1 MQLDKSTIGVNF
13 LNNLAQ
19 VLVWAPKADEVK
31 LLIKNEQYLQLDK
44 EKNGYYSITTDQLLP
59 GDEYCFELNLEGKL
73 IKRADPASLYQPKG
87 VHKNAVAFDLNDFKF
102 TDQNW
107 KGLALNQL
115 LIYELHVGTFSQT
128 SDFTG
133 AISHLDHLV
142 ELGITAIELMPV
154 AAFPGNRN
162 WGYDGVFPFAVH
174 ESYGGPAELQ
184 RLVNFCHQ
192 KGLAVI
198 LDVVYNHF
206 GPEGNYFEDFAPY
219 HTDSYQT
226 PWGKAINFD
235 GPQSDGVRHYF
246 IENAL
251 MWLRDFHIDAL
262 RLDAVHAIKD
272 FSAKHFLQQ
281 LQEQVDELNRTS
293 TFKRHLIIES
303 DLNDPKF
310 LKPTPFGGF
319 GMDSQWIDEF
329 HHALRVAAGE
339 KPNGYYSDFN
349 GLAHLAKSYTDA
361 YVYDGQYSPHRQRNF
376 GAKADDLAGENFIV
390 FSQNHDQVGNRMLGE
405 RSSHLYT
412 TEMQKLLFAATI
424 VSPYLP
430 MLFMGEEWGAKTPFL
445 YFISHTDAELV
456 EAVRAGRTKEFSA
469 FHHGSPPDPQ
479 AETTFEHSKL
489 DWSEL
494 GKTEHQQMLSF
505 YKKLIAL
512 RKSNPVLNEL
522 NRESLTVEVDSEK
535 QCLLLKRWNA
545 SQSLF
550 CCLNFSDQVQQ
561 FALPDTNY
569 QLLIDSAAEEFGGS
583 GSSIDS
589 TNHNLLQIN
598 PNSILIFIQQHV

>member
-1 MQLDKSTIGVNF
+1 MQFKKRKIGVNF
-13 LNNLAQ
+13 INNLAE
-19 VLVWAPKADEVK
+19 VLVWAPKANEVK
-31 LLIKNEQYLQLDK
+31 LVVKNQYLPLDK
-44 EKNGYYSITTDQLLP
+44 GEYGYFSITTNQLLP
-59 GDEYCFELNLEGKL
+59 GDGYSFELDIEGKL
-73 IKRADPASLYQPKG
+73 LKRADPASLFQPKG
-87 VHKNAVAFDLNDFKF
+87 VHENAVAFDLSDFKF
-102 TDQNW
+102 TDENW

-128 SDFTG
+128 SDFNG
-133 AISHLDHLV
+133 VANHLDHLI

-154 AAFPGNRN
+154 AAFPGERN
-162 WGYDGVFPFAVH
+162 WGYDGVFPFAVQA
-174 ESYGGPAELQ
+174 SYGGPAELQ
-184 RLVNFCHQ
+184 SFVNVCHQ

-206 GPEGNYFEDFAPY
+206 GPEGSCFEDFAPY

-251 MWLRDFHIDAL
+251 MWLCDFHIDAL

-281 LQEQVDELNRTS
+281 LREQVDQLNKAS

-303 DLNDPKF
+303 DLNDPKY
-310 LKPTPFGGF
+310 LKPSKMAGF

-329 HHALRVAAGE
+329 HHALRVAVGE

-361 YVYDGQYSPHRQRNF
+361 YVYDGQYSPHRQRIF

-412 TEMQKLLFAATI
+412 TEVQKLLFAATI
-424 VSPYLP
+424 VSPFIP

-445 YFISHTDAELV
+445 YFISHSDAELV

-479 AETTFEHSKL
+479 AETTFENSKL
-489 DWSEL
+489 NWEEL
-494 GKTEHQQMLSF
+494 GKTEHQHILSF

-512 RKSNPVLNEL
+512 RKLNPVLNEL
-522 NRESLTVEVDSEK
+522 NRKNIRVEVDSEK
-535 QCLLLKRWNA
+535 QCLFLTRWNNN
-545 SQSLF
+545 QNLF

-561 FALPDTNY
+561 IALPDKNY
-569 QLLIDSAAEEFGGS
+569 QLLIDSASAEFGCP

-589 TNHNLLQIN
+589 INHNLVQIN
-598 PNSILIFIQQHV
+598 PSSILIFIQQHV

>member
-1 MQLDKSTIGVNF
+1 MQLNKRTIGVNF
-13 LNNLAQ
+13 LNNLAH
-19 VLVWAPKADEVK
+19 VWVWAPTANEVK
-31 LLIKNEQYLQLDK
+31 LLIKNEQYLQMDTQDT
-44 EKNGYYSITTDQLLP
+44 GYYSIITNQLLP
-59 GDEYCFELNLEGKL
+59 GDEYCFELNIEGKL
-73 IKRADPASLYQPKG
+73 LNRADPASLYQPKG
-87 VHKNAVAFDLNDFKF
+87 VHEKAVAFDLNEFKF
-102 TDQNW
+102 TDENW
-107 KGLALNQL
+107 KGLALNQF

-128 SDFTG
+128 SNFEG
-133 AISHLDHLV
+133 VISHLDHLID
-142 ELGITAIELMPV
+142 LGITAIELMPV

-162 WGYDGVFPFAVH
+162 WGYDGVFPFAVQ
-174 ESYGGPAELQ
+174 ESYGGPTELQ
-184 RLVNFCHQ
+184 RLVNVCHQ
-192 KGLAVI
+192 KGLGVI

-219 HTDSYQT
+219 HTNSYQT

-246 IENAL
+246 IENSL

-281 LQEQVDELNRTS
+281 LQEQVDELNKTS
-293 TFKRHLIIES
+293 TFQRHLIIES

-310 LKPTPFGGF
+310 LKPTQSGGF
-319 GMDSQWIDEF
+319 GMDSQWVDEF
-329 HHALRVAAGE
+329 HHSLRVAAGE
-339 KPNGYYSDFN
+339 KPNGYYADFN

-376 GAKADDLAGENFIV
+376 GAKANDLAGQNFIV

-405 RSSHLYT
+405 RSSHLYH

-445 YFISHTDAELV
+445 YFISHTDTELV
-456 EAVRAGRTKEFSA
+456 EAVRAGRAKEFSA

-489 DWSEL
+489 DWDEL
-494 GKTEHQQMLSF
+494 DKHEHQAILSF

-522 NRESLTVEVDSEK
+522 NRKNLTVAIDSEK
-535 QCLLLKRWNA
+535 QCLFLNRWNN
-545 SQSLF
+545 SERLF
-550 CCLNFSDQVQQ
+550 CCLNFSDQAQQ
-561 FALPDTNY
+561 LALPDTNY
-569 QLLIDSAAEEFGGS
+569 QLLIDSAADEFVGS
-583 GSSIDS
+583 RSSIDI
-589 TNHNLLQIN
+589 TNHNLVQIN
-598 PNSILIFIQQHV
+598 PSSILIFIQQHV